1 MELQIIQKRKF
12 WYVVSSILFV
22 ASIVL
27 MVVWGMK
34 FGIDFTGG
42 SLMEVQFNQNRPS
55 DADINEKLKDL
66 NLGNIQIQSTGDQEI
81 IMKMRFI
88 SNDEK
93 VAINDKFKEFGDVEI
108 LSFESIGPSIG
119 KELAKKAGWAL
130 AIVIISII
138 CYIAWSFRKVSM
150 GPVPSWVYGVCSI
163 IALVHDIIITIGFYV
178 VFMHFLNIEIDSLF
192 ISALLTILG
201 YSVNDTI
208 VVYDRIRENLRI
220 SKADNFELLINESV
234 NQTLTRSL
242 NTGLCALFV
251 LLALALFGG
260 DSIKYFAL
268 TLFIGIVAGTYSSI
282 FIASPLLLLFQ
293 KKLKR

>member
-12 WYVVSSILFV
+12 WYIVSSILFI

-27 MVVWGMK
+27 MIVWGMK

-42 SLMEVQFNQNRPS
+42 SLMEVKFSQNKPS
-55 DADINEKLKDL
+55 DADINSKLNDL

-93 VAINDKFKEFGDVEI
+93 TAINDKLKEFSEVEI
-108 LSFESIGPSIG
+108 LSFESIGPTIG
-119 KELAKKAGWAL
+119 KELARKALWAL
-130 AIVIISII
+130 IIVIISII
-138 CYIAWSFRKVSM
+138 LYVAWSFRKVSM
-150 GPVPSWVYGVCSI
+150 GPVPSWVYGVCAI
-163 IALVHDIIITIGFYV
+163 IALAHDIVITIGCYV
-178 VFMHFLNIEIDSLF
+178 VLMHFLNIEVDSLF

-220 SKADNFELLINESV
+220 SKAENFESLINESV

-251 LLALALFGG
+251 LLALTLFGG
-260 DSIKYFAL
+260 DSIRYFSL
-268 TLFIGIVAGTYSSI
+268 TLFIGIVAGTYSSL
-282 FIASPLLLLFQ
+282 FIASPLLLFFQ
-293 KKLKR
+293 KILKK